1 MINKLKIFLKAFPLE
16 GYTWLS
22 ALLILAIVNMESAHF
37 TLCPFNN
44 LGIGF
49 CPGCGLGR
57 SIHHFIRLDF
67 TGSFNVHPFGGVAFL
82 VLLYRIFLL
91 AKNSMRQ
98 FKTTLSY

>member
-1 MINKLKIFLKAFPLE
+1 MINKLKIFLKTFPLE
-16 GYTWLS
+16 GYLWLA
-22 ALLILAIVNMESAHF
+22 ALLILAILNIESTHV

-57 SIHHFIRLDF
+57 SIHYFIRLDF
-67 TGSFNVHPFGGVAFL
+67 TGSFSAHPFGGVAFL

-91 AKNSMRQ
+91 AKNSVRQ